1 MLEFMK
7 KHPPIKLHFRNSQ
20 DVLEQK
26 FKSPSFKKAYDAL
39 DLEFAIIEA
48 LIIARAKRGMT
59 QEKLAK
65 KIGTKQS
72 AIARF
77 ESGRSNPTFAFVQ
90 KLSDALD
97 LKITATPRYAKR

>member
-1 MLEFMK
+1 MK
-7 KHPPIKLHFRNSQ
+7 KYPPIKL
-20 DVLEQK
+20 K
-26 FKSPSFKKAYDAL
+26 FTNHRDYLAKQLRDPAFKKAYDAL

-48 LIIARAKRGMT
+48 LIDARAKRGMT
-59 QEKLAK
+59 QEKLAE

-77 ESGRSNPTFAFVQ
+77 ESGRSNSTFAFIQ

-97 LKITATPRYAKR
+97 LKITVTPRYAKR

>member
-1 MLEFMK
+1 MK
-7 KHPPIKLHFRNSQ
+7 KMKFITHEELHRR
-20 DVLEQK
+20 LMK
-26 FKSPSFKKAYDAL
+26 KPGFKKAYDNL
-39 DLEFAIIEA
+39 ELEFAIIEA
-48 LIIARAKRGMT
+48 LIHARSKRGMT

-77 ESGRSNPTFAFVQ
+77 EAGRANPTLAFVQ

-97 LKITATPRYAKR
+97 LKITAIPRYAKH

>member
-1 MLEFMK
+1 MK
-7 KHPPIKLHFRNSQ
+7 KMKYITHEELHRR
-20 DVLEQK
+20 LMK
-26 FKSPSFKKAYDAL
+26 KPGFKKAYDDL
-39 DLEFAIIEA
+39 ELEFAIIEA
-48 LIIARAKRGMT
+48 LIRARSKRGMT

-77 ESGRSNPTFAFVQ
+77 EAGRANPTLAFVQ

>member
-1 MLEFMK
+1 MK
-7 KHPPIKLHFRNSQ
+7 KIKFITHKEIHARLMRRHGFR
-20 DVLEQK
+20 
-26 FKSPSFKKAYDAL
+26 KAYEDL
-39 DLEFAIIEA
+39 DFEFALLRA
-48 LIIARAKRGMT
+48 LIDARAKRGMT
-59 QEKLAK
+59 QAKLAK

-97 LKITATPRYAKR
+97 LKITATPRYVKH

>member
-1 MLEFMK
+1 MK
-7 KHPPIKLHFRNSQ
+7 KIKFITHEELHRRL
-20 DVLEQK
+20 VK
-26 FKSPSFKKAYDAL
+26 RPGFKKAYSDL
-39 DLEFAIIEA
+39 ELEFAIIEA
-48 LIIARAKRGMT
+48 LVQARAKRGMT

-77 ESGRSNPTFAFVQ
+77 ETGRANPTFAFVQ

-97 LKITATPRYAKR
+97 LKITATPRYAKH

>member
-1 MLEFMK
+1 MRR
-7 KHPPIKLHFRNSQ
+7 PG
-20 DVLEQK
+20 
-26 FKSPSFKKAYDAL
+26 FKKAYDDL
-39 DLEFAIIEA
+39 DFEFTLLRAIID
-48 LIIARAKRGMT
+48 ARAKRGMT

-90 KLSDALD
+90 KLSDALN
-97 LKITATPRYAKR
+97 LKITATPRYAKH

>member
-1 MLEFMK
+1 MRKMKIVTHEELHRRLLK
-7 KHPPIKLHFRNSQ
+7 KHGFR
-20 DVLEQK
+20 
-26 FKSPSFKKAYDAL
+26 KAYDDL

-48 LIIARAKRGMT
+48 LIRARSKRGLT

-77 ESGRSNPTFAFVQ
+77 ETGRANPTFAFVR

>member
-1 MLEFMK
+1 MK
-7 KHPPIKLHFRNSQ
+7 KPG
-20 DVLEQK
+20 
-26 FKSPSFKKAYDAL
+26 FKKAYDDL
-39 DLEFAIIEA
+39 ELEFAIIEA
-48 LIIARAKRGMT
+48 LIRARSKRGMT

-77 ESGRSNPTFAFVQ
+77 EAGRANPTLAFVQ